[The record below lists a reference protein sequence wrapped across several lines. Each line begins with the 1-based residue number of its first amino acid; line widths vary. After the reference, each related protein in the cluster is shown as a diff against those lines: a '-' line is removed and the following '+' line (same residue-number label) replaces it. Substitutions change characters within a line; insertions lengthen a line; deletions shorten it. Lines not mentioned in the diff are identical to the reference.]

1 VNVGVHRCGDV
12 RVGSNGEFSTGQ
24 TLSALLSQAD
34 FSRLDGL
41 VGYGPQADSCTAQFF
56 VSLDHLV
63 GAAKQRCRDLDA
75 ELFCRLEIYC
85 RFELGRLHDLQFR
98 GLFALQDPAD
108 MDTCLPPCVRQIGAV
123 ADKAT
128 GNKANT

>member
-1 VNVGVHRCGDV
+1 MNVGVHRCGDV

-24 TLSALLSQAD
+24 TLSASQAD
-34 FSRLDGL
+34 FSRLGGL
-41 VGYGPQADSCTAQFF
+41 VTGNKRTHALHKFF

-63 GAAKQRCRDLDA
+63 GAAEQRCRDLDA
-75 ELFCRLEIYC
+75 ELFYRLEIYC

-108 MDTCLPPCVRQIGAV
+108 MDTCLPSCVRQTGAV